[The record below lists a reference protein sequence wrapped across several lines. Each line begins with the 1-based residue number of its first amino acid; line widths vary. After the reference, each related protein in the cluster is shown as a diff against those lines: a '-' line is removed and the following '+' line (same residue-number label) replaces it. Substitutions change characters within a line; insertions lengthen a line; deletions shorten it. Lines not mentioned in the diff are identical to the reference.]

1 MSDSYAGL
9 AAAARESWSQ
19 SGVICFNCVDAVELY
34 FTPAA
39 VELVGSGTVK
49 RSVVASRHNKSQSDD
64 AAVARLADELART
77 ARLLSEQSAEVAHY
91 RKMYDRS
98 SALAKI
104 GVWEFD
110 LRTETLTWT
119 DGVYD
124 LFELPRGTR
133 VERPHILEYYDEESR
148 LEMER
153 LRAEAIRN
161 GRSFQLDIHIR
172 TARGNRRWL
181 HLTGD
186 VEQEDGR
193 PVRIFGTK
201 QDITETKKA
210 QEEVKALQA
219 ELIQVSRRSAMGAM
233 AATVAHELNQPLAAI
248 ANYAA
253 GSRRALAR
261 PQPSTEQLNTAI
273 EAVEQNAA
281 RAGRILRSLRQIAKG
296 SRMQREPL
304 DPDPLIREAALLAAA
319 GAAEKVNIRF
329 ELAKSVRLAVD
340 PVQFQQVMINLIRNA
355 VESVHAQPA
364 GDILVSTFA
373 RERCVEIRV
382 DDNGPGF
389 ALAMLPT
396 LFDTYVSSKPE
407 GMGVGLAISRTI
419 VEAHGGRIF
428 AANREGGGASVRIEL
443 PRCAPASS

>member
-1 MSDSYAGL
+1 M
-9 AAAARESWSQ
+9 
-19 SGVICFNCVDAVELY
+19 
-34 FTPAA
+34 
-39 VELVGSGTVK
+39 K
-49 RSVVASRHNKSQSDD
+49 RSVVASRQEKTQSDD

-77 ARLLSEQSAEVAHY
+77 ARLLSEQAAEVAHY

-110 LRTETLTWT
+110 LRTEKLTWT

-133 VERPHILEYYDEESR
+133 VERPQILAYYDEESR

-153 LRAEAIRN
+153 LRDEAIRT
-161 GRSFQLDIHIR
+161 GRSFQLDIRIR
-172 TARGNRRWL
+172 TARGNWRWL

-186 VEQEDGR
+186 VEQENGR

-201 QDITETKKA
+201 QDVTETRAA

-219 ELIQVSRRSAMGAM
+219 ELIHVSRRSAMGAM

-253 GSRRALAR
+253 GTRRALAS
-261 PQPSTEQLNTAI
+261 PQPANELLEAGI

-281 RAGRILRSLRQIAKG
+281 RAGRILRGLRQIANG
-296 SRMQREPL
+296 SRPQREPL
-304 DPDPLIREAALLAAA
+304 NPDPLIREAALVASA
-319 GAAEKVNIRF
+319 GAAQKAAVRF
-329 ELAKSVRLAVD
+329 ELAEGVLLAVD

-355 VESVHAQPA
+355 VESVQTQPA
-364 GDILVSTFA
+364 GEILVSSSA
-373 RERCVEIRV
+373 REGCIEISV

-389 ALAMLPT
+389 APDTLPS

-428 AANREGGGASVRIEL
+428 AANREGGGASVRLEL
-443 PRCAPASS
+443 PRSAPASS

>member
-1 MSDSYAGL
+1 M
-9 AAAARESWSQ
+9 
-19 SGVICFNCVDAVELY
+19 
-34 FTPAA
+34 
-39 VELVGSGTVK
+39 
-49 RSVVASRHNKSQSDD
+49 ASRNVNSEADGE
-64 AAVARLADELART
+64 AVARLAEELART
-77 ARLLSEQSAEVAHY
+77 ARLLSEQAAEVAHY

-110 LRTETLTWT
+110 LRTEKLTWT

-124 LFELPRGTR
+124 LFELPRGAP
-133 VERPHILEYYDEESR
+133 VERSQILQYYDEESR

-153 LRAEAIRN
+153 LRGEAIRS
-161 GRSFQLDIHIR
+161 GRSFELDIRIR
-172 TARGNRRWL
+172 TARGNWRWL

-201 QDITETKKA
+201 QDVTETRAA

-219 ELIQVSRRSAMGAM
+219 ELIHVSRRSAMGAM

-253 GSRRALAR
+253 GARRALAS
-261 PQPSTEQLNTAI
+261 PQPANELLEAGI

-281 RAGRILRSLRQIAKG
+281 RAGRILRGLRQIANG
-296 SRMQREPL
+296 SRPRREPIN
-304 DPDPLIREAALLAAA
+304 PDPLIREAALVAAA
-319 GAAEKVNIRF
+319 GAAQKAAVRF
-329 ELAKSVRLAVD
+329 KLAQGVLLAVD

-355 VESVHAQPA
+355 VEAVQGLTARN
-364 GDILVSTFA
+364 ILVSTIA
-373 RERCVEIRV
+373 RADRVEIRIE
-382 DDNGPGF
+382 DSGPGF
-389 ALAMLPT
+389 APAMLPR
-396 LFDTYVSSKPE
+396 LFDTYVSTKPE
-407 GMGVGLAISRTI
+407 GMGVGLAVSRTI

-428 AANREGGGASVRIEL
+428 AANRDGGGALIRIDL
-443 PRCAPASS
+443 PRSVPAAI